1 MKRMHLLAASLTLA
15 AATLG
20 MTTAVQAQVSRG
32 ALMAT
37 TCFACHGTDGQS
49 PGAMPSI
56 SGYPPDT
63 MIRQL
68 KAFQDG
74 SRQATVMDRHATGY
88 TDEEIRLMAEYLST
102 L

>member
-1 MKRMHLLAASLTLA
+1 MKRMHLFAATITLA

-37 TCFACHGTDGQS
+37 TCFACHGTDGRS
-49 PGAMPSI
+49 PGTMPSI
-56 SGYPPDT
+56 YGYPPEI
-63 MIRQL
+63 MMHQL
-68 KAFQDG
+68 KAFRDG
-74 SRQATVMDRHATGY
+74 TRPATVMDRHATGY